1 MHSPQNPAF
10 TQPGNEDES
19 EIGHTVELGPMQT
32 IKVLLADDHDLVR
45 EGTRELLEREEDLL
59 VVAEAGDGEEAV
71 RLAARHSPDVV
82 LMDIAMP
89 KLNGIEATKE
99 IKDISPAT
107 AVLILTAY
115 DDDQYVFAL
124 LEAGAAGYL
133 LKNVRGRDLVEAIRS
148 VHAGESA
155 LHPAIARKLIDHYTH
170 PASPPIDAG
179 SSAQLSDR
187 ELDVLRLAAKGM
199 SNRDIARSLHLS
211 ERTIQA
217 HLSTIFTKMEV
228 GSRTEAVVK
237 ALREGWLTFD
247 ETL

>member
-1 MHSPQNPAF
+1 MHR
-10 TQPGNEDES
+10 
-19 EIGHTVELGPMQT
+19 

-59 VVAEAGDGEEAV
+59 VVAEAGDGGEAV
-71 RLAARHSPDVV
+71 RLTAEHRPDVA

-99 IKDISPAT
+99 IKAISPAT

-115 DDDQYVFAL
+115 DDDQYIFAL

-133 LKNVRGRDLVEAIRS
+133 LKNVRGRDLVEAIRA

-155 LHPAIARKLIDHYTH
+155 LHPAIARKVIDHFAH
-170 PASPPIDAG
+170 PATLSPEQ
-179 SSAQLSDR
+179 SKSAQLSDR

-199 SNRDIARSLHLS
+199 SNRDIARALHLS

-217 HLSTIFTKMEV
+217 HLSTIFAKMEV
-228 GSRTEAVVK
+228 GSRTEAVVQ
-237 ALREGWLTFD
+237 ALREGWLTLD